1 MASSY
6 PFPFIKGVSDG
17 DVRLVGSTTNGQ
29 GAVEI
34 YDQSSLK
41 WYRVCPTGW
50 TSSYASVVCQK
61 LGYNSGVASTY
72 RYMLFK
78 KIAI

>member
-17 DVRLVGSTTNGQ
+17 DVRLVGSTSNGQ

-34 YDQSSLK
+34 YHQSSRQ

-50 TSSYASVVCQK
+50 TSSDASVICKK
-61 LGYNSGVASTY
+61 LGYDGGVESTY
-72 RYMLFK
+72 R
-78 KIAI
+78 